1 MSYYAV
7 FEYTTGPLRG
17 IRTTSGFGDLC
28 EFLTYWLKSE
38 GEKIIAHG
46 LTEQEASEVVGQ
58 QDLWAAGELPIVRN
72 YLERLDDS
80 ARVLL
85 RAANSQDPKLRH
97 RGRFFLRH
105 RIGMRDMERH
115 LEDELHG

>member
-46 LTEQEASEVVGQ
+46 LTEQEA
-58 QDLWAAGELPIVRN
+58 
-72 YLERLDDS
+72 
-80 ARVLL
+80 
-85 RAANSQDPKLRH
+85 
-97 RGRFFLRH
+97 
-105 RIGMRDMERH
+105 
-115 LEDELHG
+115 